1 MQINWRRV
9 PLTLTV
15 TLTRWEHA
23 LLLMKDGSLR
33 GFGSDT
39 QTRGQLGG
47 TDTDKAMPHRVGGMP
62 SVSAWRL

>member
-1 MQINWRRV
+1 
-9 PLTLTV
+9 L

-23 LLLMKDGSLR
+23 LLLMKDSSLR

-39 QTRGQLGG
+39 QTHGQLGG